1 MSEEQTKNENK
12 FTINLKIPFMTK
24 HLFLKNGCQLHL
36 RILVQRVT
44 LANGKCKD
52 KWKVDAQVKI
62 RQNVN
67 ETRITSSST
76 VPSIFDSR
84 IEMVSR

>member
-1 MSEEQTKNENK
+1 
-12 FTINLKIPFMTK
+12 MTK

-36 RILVQRVT
+36 RILAVQRVT

-52 KWKVDAQVKI
+52 KWEVNVQVEI

-67 ETRITSSST
+67 ETRITPLNR
-76 VPSIFDSR
+76 VLRICDSWTEL
-84 IEMVSR
+84 ISR